1 MGAFDPFAFR
11 EQQMRIAYPTQT
23 QLQNGRLHGTCQA
36 FPTVSADA
44 RARPRLRAA
53 MREGLVDA
61 VATCMKE
68 HKDLP
73 PPERAPLGELLEPP
87 VLVAAKLALY
97 QTMRDQNVSNVA
109 LAKRL
114 RTVEGAVRRLLDPYH
129 RSQIGNVEAALAK
142 LGKRLLVELRGI

>member
-1 MGAFDPFAFR
+1 
-11 EQQMRIAYPTQT
+11 MRIAYSTQT
-23 QLQNGRLHGTCQA
+23 QLQDNLFHGTCPA
-36 FPTVSADA
+36 FPTVCAAA
-44 RARPRLRAA
+44 RTRPRLRAT

-68 HKDLP
+68 RKDLP
-73 PPERAPLGELLEPP
+73 PPDRAPLGELLAPP

-114 RTVEGAVRRLLDPYH
+114 RTVEGTVRRLLDPYH
-129 RSQIGNVEAALAK
+129 RSQIGNLEAALAT
-142 LGKRLLVELRGI
+142 LGTRLLLEMRRT